1 MGIFDRIKNAI
12 WGGSE
17 KTAAPTTIADVSAS
31 PVTASATAVPS
42 TPAAAPKAPA
52 APTAQTSATA
62 PAPAPQPA
70 GGTVDV
76 AAILDAAVKGSG
88 QKLNWRTSIVDLMK
102 ALGLD
107 SSLSARKELADEL
120 GYTGDKGDSAK
131 MNIWLHKQVIQKLK
145 DNGGKVPADLL

>member
-1 MGIFDRIKNAI
+1 M
-12 WGGSE
+12 
-17 KTAAPTTIADVSAS
+17 
-31 PVTASATAVPS
+31 
-42 TPAAAPKAPA
+42 
-52 APTAQTSATA
+52 
-62 PAPAPQPA
+62 
-70 GGTVDV
+70 